1 MQSMFVPA
9 LNLSFQN
16 VLRISCVN
24 KRLVSIA
31 KNKKSLDEIIKIP
44 KAIPRGPT
52 DILKALASTVE
63 QDNTGPGYQY
73 IDDPYL
79 TPMNNVDK
87 RTYSISKESGRKTAR
102 YFIEKYPELFI
113 RDMSEPKIEA
123 FTHKEIY
130 DESMEFDETDLQKS
144 IIRSEVINSIVC
156 YEKLIKDGKSIGQET
171 VYDLLD
177 LVCFFNGEDQ
187 KEHYVEEDFFQKS
200 AKKQNLTTWK
210 DNGFA
215 EKLFE
220 SIEPKN
226 DRAYSTIIMGMAKHN
241 QFERAFSL
249 YQQAIDLNF
258 KLNTA
263 TYNALINICND
274 LYSSNEE
281 RWKTVVDLLKT
292 MNANQIAPDIG
303 TLNNVLKQI
312 SKFKFFNQ
320 STELVLKTLNEF
332 AYKFGIRP
340 SLGTYYHL
348 LSSFYRSRNNKSPF
362 IYEIIDKINDE
373 KFEPQDMDD
382 VYFFATAMDIT
393 FNLNDVQ
400 LAYKINKIAKRNP
413 NLLGPNSSQN
423 VYYYKFLKLSCLS
436 ESIENFIALYNEYVP
451 HMYSPNVDLMDNL
464 LKTIKV
470 YKAMNYLPQIYDDLR
485 LLYYLY
491 NMDILQSLLLA
502 MNEIQK
508 NDPLLSKFNQIVID
522 LFNKVNLKISKN
534 IEMGYD
540 PSLQWTGKTL
550 SLCLSILNK
559 CEDLDMGYTI
569 LEKMYSLRN
578 ELYDQPES
586 QALTD
591 FANMAFQNKRYDYI
605 LFCVRLCKDFGKKD
619 VIDIIRQEFEK
630 SEANILDENLR
641 NKLKRLLV

>member
-1 MQSMFVPA
+1 
-9 LNLSFQN
+9 
-16 VLRISCVN
+16 
-24 KRLVSIA
+24 
-31 KNKKSLDEIIKIP
+31 
-44 KAIPRGPT
+44 
-52 DILKALASTVE
+52 
-63 QDNTGPGYQY
+63 
-73 IDDPYL
+73 
-79 TPMNNVDK
+79 
-87 RTYSISKESGRKTAR
+87 
-102 YFIEKYPELFI
+102 
-113 RDMSEPKIEA
+113 MSEPKIEA

-144 IIRSEVINSIVC
+144 IIRCEVINSIVC

-292 MNANQIAPDIG
+292 MNTNQIAPDIG

-382 VYFFATAMDIT
+382 G
-393 FNLNDVQ
+393 
-400 LAYKINKIAKRNP
+400 K
-413 NLLGPNSSQN
+413 
-423 VYYYKFLKLSCLS
+423 
-436 ESIENFIALYNEYVP
+436 E
-451 HMYSPNVDLMDNL
+451 
-464 LKTIKV
+464 
-470 YKAMNYLPQIYDDLR
+470 
-485 LLYYLY
+485 
-491 NMDILQSLLLA
+491 
-502 MNEIQK
+502 
-508 NDPLLSKFNQIVID
+508 IVITTS
-522 LFNKVNLKISKN
+522 FK
-534 IEMGYD
+534 
-540 PSLQWTGKTL
+540 
-550 SLCLSILNK
+550 
-559 CEDLDMGYTI
+559 
-569 LEKMYSLRN
+569 
-578 ELYDQPES
+578 
-586 QALTD
+586 
-591 FANMAFQNKRYDYI
+591 ANMMF
-605 LFCVRLCKDFGKKD
+605 F
-619 VIDIIRQEFEK
+619 
-630 SEANILDENLR
+630 
-641 NKLKRLLV
+641 LL